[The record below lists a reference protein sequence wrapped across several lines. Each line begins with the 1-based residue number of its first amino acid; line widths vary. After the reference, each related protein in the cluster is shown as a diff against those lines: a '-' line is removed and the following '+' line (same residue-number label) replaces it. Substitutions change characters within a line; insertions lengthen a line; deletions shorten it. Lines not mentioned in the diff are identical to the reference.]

1 MEWIEANALKKKM
14 LITVEGQPF
23 SIIEVFYASPSARGA
38 STMARVKLRNLLNGA
53 VLEKNFKTSEKFQVP
68 DVEETP
74 ASFLYSESN
83 AYHFMDDTSFEQ
95 FSLSLEKL
103 GELKGYI
110 KEGIEIKAVKYNGNY
125 ISLSLP
131 IYVELAVTETEP
143 VIKGATASGNV
154 NKSATLET
162 GITVRVPMYIE
173 QGEKVKVNT
182 QTGEVAGRASKD

>member
-1 MEWIEANALKKKM
+1 MEWIEANSLKKKM
-14 LITVEGQPF
+14 LITIEGQPF

-38 STMARVKLRNLLNGA
+38 STMARVKVRNLLNGA

-74 ASFLYSESN
+74 ASFLYSESD
-83 AYHFMDDTSFEQ
+83 AYHFMDDTSYEQ
-95 FSLSLEKL
+95 FSLTPEKL

-110 KEGIEIKAVKYNGNY
+110 KEGVEIKAVKYNGNY

-131 IYVELAVTETEP
+131 VYVELVVTETEP

-162 GITVRVPMYIE
+162 GLAVRVPMYIE
-173 QGEKVKVNT
+173 QGDKVRVNT
-182 QTGEVAGRASKD
+182 QTGEVAGRA